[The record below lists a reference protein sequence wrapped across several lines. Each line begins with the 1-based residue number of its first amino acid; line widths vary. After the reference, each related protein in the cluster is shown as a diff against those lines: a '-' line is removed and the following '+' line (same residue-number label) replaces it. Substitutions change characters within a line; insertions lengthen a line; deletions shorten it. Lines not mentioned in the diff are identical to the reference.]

1 MGSNG
6 FCGECL
12 LQKTG
17 KKYKIMDI
25 VIKKVWDMNFNDKRV
40 RRIVA
45 VVIMVIIAAMVAT
58 TIIPAM
64 MG

>member
-1 MGSNG
+1 M
-6 FCGECL
+6 
-12 LQKTG
+12 QKTY
-17 KKYKIMDI
+17 KKYKIKI
-25 VIKKVWDMNFNDKRV
+25 IAKKKVWDMNFNDKRV
-40 RRIVA
+40 RRIIA